1 MFISFTS
8 FYQVATRAIRKCQS
22 LLGMSTLGARAI
34 VINQNN
40 QVLLVKHT
48 YQPHWYIPGGG
59 VKKGESTKAA
69 LLRELKEEVGLTT
82 LEEPKLFGIYH
93 HLYLKVNDYPVV
105 YVVKKFSLTE
115 VYSSEIEDTGW
126 FDYIALPEMTSPGT
140 RRRLNEY
147 FTNQPPSETW

>member
-1 MFISFTS
+1 MNITPLYKIVSRT
-8 FYQVATRAIRKCQS
+8 IRKLQS
-22 LLGMSTLGARAI
+22 WFGISTLGARAI
-34 VINQNN
+34 IINQNN

-82 LEEPKLFGIYH
+82 LEEPALFGIYH
-93 HLYLKVNDYPVV
+93 HIYLKVSDYPVV
-105 YVVKKFSLTE
+105 YVVNKFSLTE
-115 VYSSEIEDTGW
+115 TYSPEIADTGW
-126 FDYIALPEMTSPGT
+126 FDYTALPEMTSPGT

-147 FTNQPPSETW
+147 FTNQPTPETW